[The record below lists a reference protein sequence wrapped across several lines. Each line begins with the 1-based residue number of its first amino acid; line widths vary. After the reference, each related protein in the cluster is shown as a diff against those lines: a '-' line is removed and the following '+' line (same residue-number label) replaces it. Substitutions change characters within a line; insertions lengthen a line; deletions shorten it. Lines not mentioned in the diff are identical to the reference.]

1 MGAAMTE
8 SIDAL
13 SRLMRA
19 CTFPKA
25 DITRLAR
32 QLREGTAP
40 PPAEIGDAAGLKV
53 EKNALAL
60 VFIPGALD
68 CARDLL
74 EQFPGKL
81 VTESGVVDMAELPGV
96 LGGGN
101 PHGEMCG
108 YVYVSMRNALQ
119 RAVRQ
124 ALAVVPPGDPLLE
137 RYGRALNLY
146 HGHTAEAATH
156 FNPGG
161 HLMAGVNTALFFM
174 LRALAA
180 LTVLGGRVLGRPVTA
195 TELDA
200 GMERA
205 APLLLTIARCHL
217 DLLLA
222 LEGPLG
228 KGEDLFLAKLP
239 AAAYADALAAMFTV
253 TADDTGLRLE
263 VAQAVL
269 DQVGP
274 MSGEKPR
281 TGCPALYASTGDNV
295 NAIVALARL
304 TTRAY
309 VQALAV
315 AAPVIQPTLME
326 PA

>member
-1 MGAAMTE
+1 MTD

-19 CTFPKA
+19 CSFPKA

-32 QLREGTAP
+32 QLREGSAP
-40 PPAEIGDAAGLKV
+40 PPAEIGDAAGLKL

-68 CARDLL
+68 CAQDLL
-74 EQFPGKL
+74 DRFPGKL
-81 VTESGVVDMAELPGV
+81 VTETGVVDMAELAAV
-96 LGGGN
+96 LAGGN

-124 ALAVVPPGDPLLE
+124 ALAAVPPGDPLLE
-137 RYGRALNLY
+137 RYGRALGLY

-156 FNPGG
+156 FHPGG

-180 LTVLGGRVLGRPVTA
+180 LTILGAGALGRPVA
-195 TELDA
+195 AAELEA

-228 KGEDLFLAKLP
+228 KGDDLFLAKVP
-239 AAAYADALAAMFTV
+239 AARYADTLAAMFTV
-253 TADDTGLRLE
+253 TADADGLRLE
-263 VAQAVL
+263 IARTVL
-269 DQVGP
+269 DQMRP
-274 MSGEKPR
+274 LSGEKPR

-309 VQALAV
+309 VQAMTAAASAV
-315 AAPVIQPTLME
+315 QPRLME